1 MEFILPILMFILGL
15 LLIVKGGDAFVD
27 AASWIAQV
35 SGIPP
40 FIVGATIVSLATTL
54 PEMMVS
60 ILAAMRGQ
68 VEMANGNA
76 IGSVTANTGLILA
89 IAMIAIPSIVKRKDY
104 LLKSILL
111 IGCVSTLLVFSRA
124 GQLQWSGSIVLTVL
138 FLIFMADNLYGAK
151 RARSDAPEVRPQVTR
166 KAVAANTVLFLLGA
180 AGIVI
185 GAHLLVENGSTLAR
199 MLGVPEGIIAVT
211 LVAVGTSLP
220 ELVTTITAIAKKQAS
235 MSAGNVIGANII
247 DCALILPICSLVSGQ
262 QLPISRQCLTLDLPF
277 CLATVLIALLP
288 ALFKEKFMRW
298 QGWLCLAVYTA
309 YIRLVIF

>member
-1 MEFILPILMFILGL
+1 MELILPILMFALGL
-15 LLIVKGGDAFVD
+15 VLIVKGGDAFVD

-60 ILAAMRGQ
+60 VLAAANGQ
-68 VEMANGNA
+68 VDMANGNA

-89 IAMIAIPSIVKRKDY
+89 IAMIAIPSVIKRRDY
-104 LLKSILL
+104 LFKSLLL
-111 IGCVSTLLVFSRA
+111 IGCVVTLLVFSQG
-124 GQLQWSGSIVLTVL
+124 GQLKWAGSIVLAVL
-138 FLIFMADNLYGAK
+138 FFVFMAENVHSAK
-151 RARSDAPEVRPQVTR
+151 SARSSLEARPEANR
-166 KAVAANTVLFLLGA
+166 KAVVTNAVLFILGA

-199 MLGVPEGIIAVT
+199 MLGVPESIIAVT

-220 ELVTTITAIAKKQAS
+220 ELVTTITAIMKKQAS

-277 CLATVLIALLP
+277 CLATVLIALIP
-288 ALFKEKFMRW
+288 ALYKQKFMRW
-298 QGWLCLAVYTA
+298 QGWLCLAVYTV
-309 YIRLVIF
+309 YIGLVIF

>member
-1 MEFILPILMFILGL
+1 MEFLFPILLFALGL

-40 FIVGATIVSLATTL
+40 FIVGATIVSLATTM

-60 ILAAMRGQ
+60 VLAATRGQ
-68 VEMANGNA
+68 VDMANGNA
-76 IGSVTANTGLILA
+76 IGSVTANTGLILS
-89 IAMIAIPSIVKRKDY
+89 IAMIAIPSIAKRRDY

-111 IGCVSTLLVFSRA
+111 VGCVVTLMVFSQG
-124 GQLQWSGSIVLTVL
+124 GQLQWSGSIVLALL
-138 FLIFMADNLYGAK
+138 FLLFMADNVCSAK
-151 RARSDAPEVRPQVTR
+151 RARSDAPEDRPDVNR
-166 KAVAANTVLFLLGA
+166 KAIATNSVLFVLGA

-262 QLPISRQCLTLDLPF
+262 QLPVSHQCLTLDLPF

-288 ALFKEKFMRW
+288 ALLKEKFMRW
-298 QGWLCLAVYTA
+298 QGWLCLAVYLV
-309 YIRLVIF
+309 YIGLVIF